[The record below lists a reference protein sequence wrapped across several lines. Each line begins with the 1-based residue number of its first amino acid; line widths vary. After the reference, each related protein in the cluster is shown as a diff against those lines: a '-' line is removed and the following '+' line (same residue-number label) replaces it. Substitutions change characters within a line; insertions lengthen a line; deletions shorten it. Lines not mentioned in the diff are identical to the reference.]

1 MCAVFAAGS
10 MPSNFTERLTA
21 RLLCLIVLLGAAHG
35 VQAQSAGTQAGQAWL
50 KRETVQTFINDLGE
64 RHGFERIELERIIAA
79 AQPSA
84 TVLRLIAPA
93 PAGFKRSWT
102 VYRKRFIEPI
112 RIRAGLK
119 FWGEHAETLARA
131 EARFGV
137 PASII
142 VSIIGIETL
151 YGSNMGDFRVV
162 DALATLGFDDPRRAA
177 YFREELEHFLLLARD
192 AGFDPFS
199 WRGSFAGAI
208 GMPQFMPGSIRRHA
222 VDFDGD
228 GRIDLRASAADAI
241 GSVGSFLRNHGWQPG
256 QPTHHPVELEDEVLA
271 APAVALGIPPRLPA
285 ADLAQYGLST
295 VARLAP
301 DERLILVD
309 LPDGDA
315 PTRYVLGTTNFNAV
329 TSYNRSYFYA
339 MAVID
344 FAQVLTQERQERRK
358 TAAGSTAA
366 TAATGSTGRTG
377 AQARPAQA
385 RPAQP
390 GNKPI
395 DR

>member
-1 MCAVFAAGS
+1 MPWFAS
-10 MPSNFTERLTA
+10 
-21 RLLCLIVLLGAAHG
+21 LIVLWGLATDI
-35 VQAQSAGTQAGQAWL
+35 QAQPASTLPGQAWL
-50 KRETVQTFINDLGE
+50 DRETVQVFIKDLGE
-64 RHGFERIELERIIAA
+64 RHGFERTELERMIAG

-84 TVLRLIAPA
+84 TVLRLVAPA
-93 PAGFKRSWT
+93 PPGFKRSWS

-119 FWGEHAETLARA
+119 FWAEQASNLNRA
-131 EARFGV
+131 EAQFGV

-142 VSIIGIETL
+142 ASIIGIETL
-151 YGSNMGDFRVV
+151 YGSNMGDFRVL
-162 DALATLGFDDPRRAA
+162 DALATLGFDDPRRGP

-192 AGFDPFS
+192 AGFDPLS

-241 GSVGSFLRNHGWQPG
+241 GSVGRFLRNHGWQPG
-256 QPTHHPVELEDEVLA
+256 LPTHHPVELDDEILA
-271 APAVALGIPPRLPA
+271 APAVALGIPPRLPVS
-285 ADLAQYGLST
+285 DLAQYGLRTS
-295 VARLAP
+295 ARLAS

-315 PTRYVLGTTNFNAV
+315 PTRYVLGTANFNAI

-339 MAVID
+339 MAVIE
-344 FAQVLTQERQERRK
+344 FAQVLSQERQTRQK
-358 TAAGSTAA
+358 TVG
-366 TAATGSTGRTG
+366 ATGKTG
-377 AQARPAQA
+377 APNRPS
-385 RPAQP
+385 QP

>member
-1 MCAVFAAGS
+1 
-10 MPSNFTERLTA
+10 MPSNCIERLRVRWLT
-21 RLLCLIVLLGAAHG
+21 LTILLGMLNA
-35 VQAQSAGTQAGQAWL
+35 VQAQPAGAQALPGQAWL
-50 KRETVQTFINDLGE
+50 KRESVQAFIHDLSE
-64 RHGFERIELERIIAA
+64 RHGFKSSELERIIAT

-84 TVLRLIAPA
+84 TVLRLVAPA
-93 PAGFKRSWT
+93 PTGFKRSWS

-119 FWGEHAETLARA
+119 FWGEHAATLARA
-131 EARFGV
+131 ETQFGV

-295 VARLAP
+295 AARLAP

-358 TAAGSTAA
+358 TAAGPTAA
-366 TAATGSTGRTG
+366 TAATGSTGSTGRTG

>member
-1 MCAVFAAGS
+1 
-10 MPSNFTERLTA
+10 MPSNCTESLHCPHTFRNRRACVLA
-21 RLLCLIVLLGAAHG
+21 LLVLIGALAG
-35 VQAQSAGTQAGQAWL
+35 LRIPAAAAQSLPGQAWL
-50 KRETVQTFINDLGE
+50 QRETVQTFIREVSE
-64 RHGFERIELERIIAA
+64 RHGFERVELERIIAA

-84 TVLRLIAPA
+84 TVLRLVSPA
-93 PAGFKRSWT
+93 PTGFRRSWS

-119 FWGEHAETLARA
+119 FWNEHAQTLNRA
-131 EARFGV
+131 ETQFGV

-151 YGSNMGDFRVV
+151 YGSNMGDFRIV
-162 DALATLGFDDPRRAA
+162 DALATLGFEDPRRAA

-192 AGFDPFS
+192 EGFDPFA

-241 GSVGSFLRNHGWQPG
+241 GSVGSFLRNHGWQAG
-256 QPTHHPVELEDEVLA
+256 QPTHHPVELQDEILA

-295 VARLAP
+295 SARLAP

-315 PTRYVLGTTNFNAV
+315 PTRYWLGTANFNAI

-344 FAQVLTQERQERRK
+344 FAQVLTQEKQERQK
-358 TAAGSTAA
+358 SA
-366 TAATGSTGRTG
+366 GRTG
-377 AQARPAQA
+377 VAN

-390 GNKPI
+390 GNRPI